1 MSAITSLTSSTF
13 ASELLSRLDFAALLD
28 QRGRMLKVETALP
41 TLALV
46 PERMVMREAVDA
58 PFELTL
64 DCLSTSVRFE
74 LKRLIGEQ
82 ITVSLL
88 HSDGSYRP
96 WHGYVVQA
104 GQLGSDGA
112 VARYRLQMAPWLGF
126 LDMRRDSFVYQDK
139 TAQAI
144 VEDVFKD
151 YPQANFRFEVG
162 VMLRTRSLCCQFDE
176 TDLEFVSR
184 LLAEEG
190 LSYRFEHLADDAAA
204 QADDTVKGRHV
215 MVIGDSGAQRTELG
229 EIRFARRHVSANLEG
244 QGDAVTAFLTAR
256 SVGTNSVALG
266 AWNYRGLAGASSRD
280 QSSLD
285 QGDVPE
291 LEAYDGAGAYV
302 YENAAYADRTATL
315 RLAAHELGYKR
326 FEGEGSARAFAA
338 GQTFSLVDHPLYG
351 ANTTAFNYAG
361 ALGAS
366 HDRPD
371 NAFCLTAVEHHA
383 ANNLG
388 TQAATLLGLTDIERG
403 SYLNHFHAV
412 PAAAPVVPRF
422 IRKPTAPGAT
432 TALVV
437 GLEGEP
443 LTTDRE
449 HRVKVQFHWQRGER
463 PNVGGLAHTSAA
475 DADGNATG
483 NERSGTWVRVAMP
496 AAGANW
502 GSVFVPRIGTEV
514 AVGFVEGDIDRPV
527 ITGSLYNGA
536 DVPPF
541 AAGVDSGV
549 NHPGTISG
557 LHTQQLD
564 QGGYNQWVIDD
575 ATGQLRMRLMADYAV
590 SEIGLGFLI
599 QQGGASAQRGAWR
612 GTGFEASTRGWVGM
626 HAAKG
631 LLVSST
637 RRAGTYG
644 SAESTQMD
652 AKQALAQLRRRRP
665 PAARSA
671 TPPERLARGPWPA
684 STRAKAQAS

>member
-1 MSAITSLTSSTF
+1 MSAITDLAAGTL
-13 ASELLSRLDFAALLD
+13 APELLSRLDFAALLD

-46 PERMVMREAVDA
+46 PERVVMREAVDA
-58 PFELTL
+58 PFEITL

-88 HSDGSYRP
+88 HADGSYHP
-96 WHGYVVQA
+96 WHGYVLQA

-112 VARYRLQMAPWLGF
+112 LARYRLQMAPWLSVLG
-126 LDMRRDSFVYQDK
+126 LRRDSFVYQDK

-151 YPQANFRFEVG
+151 YPQANFRFDVG
-162 VMLRTRSLCCQFDE
+162 VTLRTRSLCSQFDE

-190 LSYRFEHLADDAAA
+190 LCYRFEHLADDAAA
-204 QADDTVKGRHV
+204 QAGDAVKARHV
-215 MVIGDSGAQRTELG
+215 MVIGDSGAQRSDVG
-229 EIRFARRHVSANLEG
+229 EVRFARQHVTANLEG
-244 QGDAVTAFLTAR
+244 QNDAVTAFMATR

-266 AWNYRGLAGASSRD
+266 AWNYRRVAGTTGQDR
-280 QSSLD
+280 SSLD
-285 QGDVPE
+285 QGSVPE

-302 YENAAYADRTATL
+302 YENAAHADRTATL
-315 RLAAHELGYKR
+315 RLAVHELAYKR
-326 FEGEGSARAFAA
+326 FEGEGSARVFAA
-338 GQTFSLVDHPLYG
+338 GQTFSLVDHSLYG
-351 ANTTAFNYAG
+351 PNTTAFNYAG

-371 NAFCLTAVEHHA
+371 NAFCLVAVEHHA

-388 TQAATLLGLTDIERG
+388 TQAALLLGLTDIEHG

-437 GLEGEP
+437 GLESEP

-449 HRVKVQFHWQRGER
+449 HRVKLQFHWQRGER
-463 PNVGGLAHTSAA
+463 PNAGGLGHTSIVDAA
-475 DADGNATG
+475 GRATA
-483 NERSGTWVRVAMP
+483 NEQSGTWVRLALP

-502 GSVFVPRIGTEV
+502 GAVFVPRLGTEV
-514 AVGFVEGDIDRPV
+514 AVSFVEGDIDRPV
-527 ITGSLYNGA
+527 ITGQLYNGA
-536 DVPPF
+536 DTPPF

-557 LHTQQLD
+557 LHTQRLD
-564 QGGYNQWVIDD
+564 QGGYNQWVLDD

-590 SEIGLGFLI
+590 SEVGLGFLI
-599 QQGGASAQRGAWR
+599 QQARHFG
-612 GTGFEASTRGWVGM
+612 
-626 HAAKG
+626 
-631 LLVSST
+631 
-637 RRAGTYG
+637 
-644 SAESTQMD
+644 
-652 AKQALAQLRRRRP
+652 
-665 PAARSA
+665 AAR
-671 TPPERLARGPWPA
+671 RLARLGLRSRHARLGRPA
-684 STRAKAQAS
+684 RG